1 MGYGMVNVG
10 ETMEDG
16 SYELPVKNAAE
27 KQSLADGDGVVIT
40 DSADSSKTKRVLWST
55 IKSVLGNLFVPITRK
70 VNNKALSK
78 DVTLTG
84 DDIKTSAT
92 DETSLSAALS
102 NKVTHLGNITTHN
115 TVLAVAASIPVDS
128 TFFGDPSSSIYNAA
142 DKPPNTADVQY
153 FVMLDGTTGRRVVLA
168 FGYGLT
174 DEARYIGTREVL
186 NGEWLNDWIALAAAD
201 HTHAANQVQVSGG
214 SSVEEALEA
223 KISHTDEF
231 TAEMQDLHGNARG
244 LLCTVPSYAGPDIA
258 SINAPPDVNWGTC
271 LSLQVGSI
279 RTLMLIDSSGL
290 WIQYYNGEG
299 WSAWQKMLSA
309 SSPDVV
315 RLGCV
320 SRVGLGA
327 QSAQNPSTVVFGAEP
342 LMWYVVERG
351 ALSGRNN
358 YFFHGKVSGSN
369 IWLANDSINT
379 MSMSW
384 SGNTLS
390 YCHNNGSIW
399 DNAGTTYDFYYF
411 YK

>member
-1 MGYGMVNVG
+1 MAPKIQVKRGSKAGLPPLSPGEFGLATDTDELYIGGGNGNIQISFKDDLTNHINNKNNPHGVTADQAGAIPAVGTYYGPGTAEGAPDTSTSASMVVYLSSSVNSELYNALNGASWAHIIQIFYREQVADTAKTQIAVG
-10 ETMEDG
+10 SNAKIASRYRASDG
-16 SYELPVKNAAE
+16 SWTAW
-27 KQSLADGDGVVIT
+27 
-40 DSADSSKTKRVLWST
+40 SAV
-55 IKSVLGNLFVPITRK
+55 
-70 VNNKALSK
+70 
-78 DVTLTG
+78 
-84 DDIKTSAT
+84 
-92 DETSLSAALS
+92 
-102 NKVTHLGNITTHN
+102 
-115 TVLAVAASIPVDS
+115 
-128 TFFGDPSSSIYNAA
+128 
-142 DKPPNTADVQY
+142 
-153 FVMLDGTTGRRVVLA
+153 
-168 FGYGLT
+168 
-174 DEARYIGTREVL
+174 
-186 NGEWLNDWIALAAAD
+186 AAAD

-244 LLCTVPSYAGPDIA
+244 LLCTVPSYAGPESA

-320 SRVGLGA
+320 SRVGLGT

-358 YFFHGKVSGSN
+358 YFFHGKVSGSD

>member
-1 MGYGMVNVG
+1 MASETTYYHLKKPAPEDFYNVADHNG
-10 ETMEDG
+10 NMDALDAALHGLETG
-16 SYELPVKNAAE
+16 KAAAE
-27 KQSLADGDGVVIT
+27 
-40 DSADSSKTKRVLWST
+40 
-55 IKSVLGNLFVPITRK
+55 
-70 VNNKALSK
+70 
-78 DVTLTG
+78 
-84 DDIKTSAT
+84 
-92 DETSLSAALS
+92 
-102 NKVTHLGNITTHN
+102 
-115 TVLAVAASIPVDS
+115 
-128 TFFGDPSSSIYNAA
+128 
-142 DKPPNTADVQY
+142 
-153 FVMLDGTTGRRVVLA
+153 
-168 FGYGLT
+168 
-174 DEARYIGTREVL
+174 
-186 NGEWLNDWIALAAAD
+186 

-244 LLCTVPSYAGPDIA
+244 LLCTVPSYAGPESA